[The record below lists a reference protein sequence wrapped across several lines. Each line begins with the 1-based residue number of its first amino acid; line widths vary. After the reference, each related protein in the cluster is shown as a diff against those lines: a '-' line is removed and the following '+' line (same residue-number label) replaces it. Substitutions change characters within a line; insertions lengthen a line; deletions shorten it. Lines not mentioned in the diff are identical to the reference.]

1 MDTIITAL
9 ADYSALGLFAGFLA
23 WQFVHQQRQ
32 IQAMQADFQRQV
44 GEMQEKAE
52 ATTDKVRDRYDK
64 IIVSKD
70 ELMAKAQEQYAEQ
83 YARLTGKLE
92 SDIEYIRVAVDKMRG
107 GE

>member
-1 MDTIITAL
+1 MDAFVTAL
-9 ADYSALGLFAGFLA
+9 FDYSALGVFAAFLA
-23 WQFVHQQRQ
+23 WQFVHMQKQ

-70 ELMAKAQEQYAEQ
+70 EL

-92 SDIEYIRVAVDKMRG
+92 SDIEYIRGAVDKLG
-107 GE
+107 SSE

>member
-70 ELMAKAQEQYAEQ
+70 EL

-92 SDIEYIRVAVDKMRG
+92 SDIEYIRGAVDKLG
-107 GE
+107 SGE

>member
-23 WQFVHQQRQ
+23 WQFVHQQKQ
-32 IQAMQADFQRQV
+32 ISAMQADFQRQV

-52 ATTDKVRDRYDK
+52 LATDKVRDRYDR

-70 ELMAKAQEQYAEQ
+70 ELYAQ
-83 YARLTGKLE
+83 LTGKLE
-92 SDIEYIRVAVDKMRG
+92 SDIEYIRVAVTKLKG

>member
-70 ELMAKAQEQYAEQ
+70 ELYAQ
-83 YARLTGKLE
+83 LSGKLE
-92 SDIEYIRVAVDKMRG
+92 SDIEYIRGAVDKLG
-107 GE
+107 SGE

>member
-1 MDTIITAL
+1 MDAFVTAL
-9 ADYSALGLFAGFLA
+9 FDYSALGVFSAFLA
-23 WQFVHQQRQ
+23 WQFVHMQKQ

-92 SDIEYIRVAVDKMRG
+92 SDIEYIRGAVDKLG
-107 GE
+107 SGE

>member
-23 WQFVHQQRQ
+23 WQFVHQQKQ
-32 IQAMQADFQRQV
+32 ISAMQADFQRQV
-44 GEMQEKAE
+44 QEMQEKAE

-70 ELMAKAQEQYAEQ
+70 ELYAQ
-83 YARLTGKLE
+83 LSGKLE
-92 SDIEYIRVAVDKMRG
+92 SDIEYIRAAVDKLG
-107 GE
+107 SGNE

>member
-23 WQFVHQQRQ
+23 WQFVHQQKQ
-32 IQAMQADFQRQV
+32 ISAMQADFQRQV
-44 GEMQEKAE
+44 GEMREKAE
-52 ATTDKVRDRYDK
+52 LATDKVRDRYDR

-70 ELMAKAQEQYAEQ
+70 ELYAQ
-83 YARLTGKLE
+83 LTGKLE
-92 SDIEYIRVAVDKMRG
+92 SDIEYIRVAVTKLKG

>member
-1 MDTIITAL
+1 MDTIITGL

-23 WQFVHQQRQ
+23 WQFVHMQKQ

-70 ELMAKAQEQYAEQ
+70 EL

-92 SDIEYIRVAVDKMRG
+92 SDIEYIRGAVDKLG
-107 GE
+107 SGE

>member
-9 ADYSALGLFAGFLA
+9 ADYSALGLFAGFLT
-23 WQFVHQQRQ
+23 WQFVHQQKQ

-44 GEMQEKAE
+44 QEMQEKAE
-52 ATTDKVRDRYDK
+52 QATDKVRDRYDR

-70 ELMAKAQEQYAEQ
+70 ELYAQ
-83 YARLTGKLE
+83 LTGKLE
-92 SDIEYIRVAVDKMRG
+92 SDIEYIRGAVDKLRG